1 MHFIKK
7 FFKICLIILIIALVA
22 FSVYR
27 YYILKKNGKLE
38 DVFAKDESNKNG
50 YNLQLENSNDSSDS
64 KTSSENDEKNDK
76 DNSSNSDKFV
86 VEEKNYDDYY
96 NQFNFDNRLLLYEV
110 KQKSQG
116 T

>member
-38 DVFAKDESNKNG
+38 DVFAKDRYFG
-50 YNLQLENSNDSSDS
+50 RNL
-64 KTSSENDEKNDK
+64 
-76 DNSSNSDKFV
+76 
-86 VEEKNYDDYY
+86 
-96 NQFNFDNRLLLYEV
+96 
-110 KQKSQG
+110 
-116 T
+116 